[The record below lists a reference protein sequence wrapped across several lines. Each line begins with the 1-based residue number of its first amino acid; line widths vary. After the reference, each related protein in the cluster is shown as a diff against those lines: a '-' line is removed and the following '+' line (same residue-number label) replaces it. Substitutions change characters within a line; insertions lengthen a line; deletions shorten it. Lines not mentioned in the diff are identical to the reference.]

1 MGDYNKFKHLSDMTT
16 WCPDERL
23 EPYVRG
29 IRPSFSHPWDA
40 IDIIYMPFLVS
51 ENHWLLIAIDLVN
64 GSMKVYDSKINLHTE
79 DELMDQLQPLMVM
92 FPYLL
97 DKYGVFE
104 KRTSRTGLLSPWPI
118 SRVENVPQQTTE

>member
-1 MGDYNKFKHLSDMTT
+1 MTT
-16 WCPDERL
+16 WCPDTRL

-29 IRPSFSHPWDA
+29 ITPSFSHSWDA

-51 ENHWLLIAIDLVN
+51 EHHWLLIAIDLVN
-64 GSMKVYDSKINLHTE
+64 SSMKVYDSKINLHTE

-97 DKYGVFE
+97 NKYGVFQ
-104 KRTSRTGLLSPWPI
+104 KRANRTGLLPPWHGCAWPI